1 MAIGLTAALIAAV
14 VFGIA
19 SIIQAKAVRAMP
31 REGLNLRLLG
41 DMLRSPLF
49 LLSVAVTL
57 IGFVL
62 HLIALRNMPLF
73 LAQSGVG
80 ASLAVTA
87 LLAMWIFHDKLS
99 TRDWTA
105 IAAVCVGLGL
115 MAAGAGEVGEIEV
128 SNTFIL
134 CQIGAIVAMVLLGLG
149 AVRLKGA
156 AAPVLLGSLAGIG
169 FAGTGIGVRVLPS
182 LQAIDLLTSVQ
193 TYLVPI
199 SGALAFSFYSLALQ
213 RGSVTGATAPLI
225 VIQTVTPALIGLI
238 VLDDGVRQGWEAVA
252 LLGFIITGLGAVA
265 LARFEAGPG
274 HVPTTLPAAPP
285 HEHRQRSHGDH
296 SADSA

>member
-1 MAIGLTAALIAAV
+1 VVIGLSAALVAAV

-19 SIIQAKAVRAMP
+19 SIIQAKAVRRMP
-31 REGLNLRLLG
+31 REDLDFRLIG
-41 DMLRSPLF
+41 DLLRSPIF

-57 IGFVL
+57 VGFVL

-87 LLAMWIFHDKLS
+87 LLAMWIFHDNLS
-99 TRDWTA
+99 IRDWTA
-105 IAAVCVGLGL
+105 VAAVCVGLGM
-115 MAAGAGEVGEIEV
+115 MAAGAGDVGEIKV
-128 SNTFIL
+128 SDEFIAG
-134 CQIGAIVAMVLLGLG
+134 QISVIVAMVLLGLG
-149 AVRLKGA
+149 AVRLKGVS
-156 AAPVLLGSLAGIG
+156 APFLLGSLAGLG

-182 LQAIDLLTSVQ
+182 LHALDLLTSVQ

-225 VIQTVTPALIGLI
+225 VIQTVTPALIGLFLLNDE
-238 VLDDGVRQGWEAVA
+238 VRDGWGAVA
-252 LLGFIITGLGAVA
+252 LLGFLISGAGALA

-274 HVPTTLPAAPP
+274 HVPVTAPPTP
-285 HEHRQRSHGDH
+285 HEHRHRSQDDQTAGP
-296 SADSA
+296 A